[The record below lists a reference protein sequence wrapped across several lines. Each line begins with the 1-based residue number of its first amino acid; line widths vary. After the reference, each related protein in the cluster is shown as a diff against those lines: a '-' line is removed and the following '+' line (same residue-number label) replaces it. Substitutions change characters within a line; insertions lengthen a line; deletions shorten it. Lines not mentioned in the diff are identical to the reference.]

1 MIKNVGTKNI
11 LRLGRK
17 SPMFWVVLAALIAS
31 VAILFIFRPT
41 RTTQEKSIPIEA
53 LSKIHQEKAKAQK
66 EFAEFI
72 QTPAGKIWE
81 RHPYWD
87 PAICEKIANGQV
99 EPGMSK
105 EQVKAAF
112 GEAREVKSE
121 RRGEVLHEEW
131 TMAGKEKWVLRFEEN
146 VLKMVERGK

>member
-1 MIKNVGTKNI
+1 
-11 LRLGRK
+11 
-17 SPMFWVVLAALIAS
+17 MFWVVLAALIAS

-105 EQVKAAF
+105 EQVKAAL

-131 TMAGKEKWVLRFEEN
+131 TVAGKEKWVLRFEEN

>member
-1 MIKNVGTKNI
+1 LKNI
-11 LRLGRK
+11 GSRNLFLLGRK

-31 VAILFIFRPT
+31 VAVLFIFRPT

-66 EFAEFI
+66 EFADFI

-81 RHPYWD
+81 KHPYWD

-105 EQVKAAF
+105 EQVKAAL
-112 GEAREVKSE
+112 GEPKEVKPE

-131 TMAGKEKWVLRFEEN
+131 TVVGKEKWVLRFEEN
-146 VLKMVERGK
+146 VLKMAERRK

>member
-1 MIKNVGTKNI
+1 
-11 LRLGRK
+11 
-17 SPMFWVVLAALIAS
+17 MFWVVLAALIAS

-131 TMAGKEKWVLRFEEN
+131 TVAGKEKWVLRFEEN
-146 VLKMVERGK
+146 VLKMAERGK

>member
-1 MIKNVGTKNI
+1 
-11 LRLGRK
+11 
-17 SPMFWVVLAALIAS
+17 MFWVVLAALIAS
-31 VAILFIFRPT
+31 VAILFIFRPI

>member
-1 MIKNVGTKNI
+1 
-11 LRLGRK
+11 
-17 SPMFWVVLAALIAS
+17 MFWVVLAALIAS
-31 VAILFIFRPT
+31 VAILFIFRPI

-146 VLKMVERGK
+146 VLKMAERGK

>member
-1 MIKNVGTKNI
+1 
-11 LRLGRK
+11 
-17 SPMFWVVLAALIAS
+17 MFWVVLAALIAS

-105 EQVKAAF
+105 EQVKAAL
-112 GEAREVKSE
+112 GEAQEVKSE
-121 RRGEVLHEEW
+121 RRGEVFHEEW
-131 TMAGKEKWVLRFEEN
+131 TMAGKERQVLRFEGN
-146 VLKMVERGK
+146 TLKAVEKQ

>member
-1 MIKNVGTKNI
+1 
-11 LRLGRK
+11 
-17 SPMFWVVLAALIAS
+17 MFWVVLAALIAS

-131 TMAGKEKWVLRFEEN
+131 TVAGKEKWVLRFEEN

>member
-1 MIKNVGTKNI
+1 
-11 LRLGRK
+11 
-17 SPMFWVVLAALIAS
+17 MFWVVLAALIAS

-105 EQVKAAF
+105 EQIKAFCDRISIEPSLAT
-112 GEAREVKSE
+112 A
-121 RRGEVLHEEW
+121 
-131 TMAGKEKWVLRFEEN
+131 
-146 VLKMVERGK
+146 